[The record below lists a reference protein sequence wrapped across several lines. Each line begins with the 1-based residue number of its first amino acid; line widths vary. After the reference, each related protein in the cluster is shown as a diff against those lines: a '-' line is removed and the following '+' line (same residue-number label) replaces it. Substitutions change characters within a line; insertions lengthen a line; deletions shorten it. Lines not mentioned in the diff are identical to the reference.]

1 GTGKQGTLIKECFT
15 LQVLFKK
22 NYSAA
27 QKVVNSTSWR
37 KNQIDNLSAL
47 EKKIML
53 SSSKNQF
60 LKSLTL
66 TIKSGRH
73 LSSKQIAVAE
83 RILSEIN

>member
-1 GTGKQGTLIKECFT
+1 VFHVAGSFQ
-15 LQVLFKK
+15 K

>member
-1 GTGKQGTLIKECFT
+1 
-15 LQVLFKK
+15 
-22 NYSAA
+22 
-27 QKVVNSTSWR
+27 
-37 KNQIDNLSAL
+37 
-47 EKKIML
+47 ML